1 MKTKKQLMK
10 EISKLNQLNEVLACA
25 LYKKCGSVEEY
36 TKTIENAVY
45 EYRQLHI
52 TIILDRLKTSQE
64 MKLKQSQQIG
74 QQNE

>member
-25 LYKKCGSVEEY
+25 LYEKCGSVEEY
-36 TKTIENAVY
+36 AKSVKNAIY

-52 TIILDRLKTSQE
+52 TTMLDRLKAN
-64 MKLKQSQQIG
+64 
-74 QQNE
+74 QNKRNNKV

>member
-1 MKTKKQLMK
+1 MKTKKQLTK

-36 TKTIENAVY
+36 AKTIENAVY

-52 TIILDRLKTSQE
+52 TTMLDRLKTD
-64 MKLKQSQQIG
+64 
-74 QQNE
+74 QNKRNNKD

>member
-25 LYKKCGSVEEY
+25 LYEKCGSVEEY

-52 TIILDRLKTSQE
+52 TTMLDRLKAD
-64 MKLKQSQQIG
+64 
-74 QQNE
+74 QNKRNNKD

>member
-1 MKTKKQLMK
+1 MKTKKQSKK

-25 LYKKCGSVEEY
+25 LYEKCGSVEEY
-36 TKTIENAVY
+36 AKSVKNAVY

-64 MKLKQSQQIG
+64 RKSKRSQQIG

>member
-25 LYKKCGSVEEY
+25 LYEKCGSVEEY

-52 TIILDRLKTSQE
+52 TTMLDRLKTSQE
-64 MKLKQSQQIG
+64 MKFNQSQQIG
-74 QQNE
+74 QRDK

>member
-1 MKTKKQLMK
+1 MKTKKQLKK

-36 TKTIENAVY
+36 AKSVKNAIY

-52 TIILDRLKTSQE
+52 TTILDRLKAD
-64 MKLKQSQQIG
+64 
-74 QQNE
+74 QNKRNNQV